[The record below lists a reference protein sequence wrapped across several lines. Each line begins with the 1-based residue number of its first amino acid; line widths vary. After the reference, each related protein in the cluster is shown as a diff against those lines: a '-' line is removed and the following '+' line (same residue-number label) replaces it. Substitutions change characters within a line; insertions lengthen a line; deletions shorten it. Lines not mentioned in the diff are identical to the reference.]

1 MAQPDVMTSP
11 RVPARRGMA
20 ALARVADIVVDPV
33 AAFRDI
39 DTQPAWGVAFLA
51 IVALRFGSLMAF
63 YHPDT
68 TAGKLLAGVLFQVA
82 TTLPLI
88 AVTATLLWGVALAWH
103 VRVAWASAWCV
114 TTHVAFA
121 YTLCTV
127 AIASVAGALLPDSVQ
142 VELRHPPFTNLAFL
156 TDASES
162 PVWHALATATDVR
175 SFYALVLAWIGV
187 RSASTATG
195 RASAG
200 VVATCFVVVV
210 VGAVASAAAR

>member
-1 MAQPDVMTSP
+1 MAQSDVLESP
-11 RVPARRGMA
+11 TLPHRGTT

-51 IVALRFGSLMAF
+51 IVALRFASLMAF

-68 TAGKLLAGVLFQVA
+68 TPGKLLAGVLFQVA

-103 VRVAWASAWCV
+103 VRVTWTSAWCV

-127 AIASVAGALLPDSVQ
+127 AITSVAGALLPDSVQ

-187 RSASTATG
+187 RSASMATG
-195 RASAG
+195 RASVG
-200 VVATCFVVVV
+200 VVATCFVIVV